1 MTVSLSIKNVPDAL
15 ARAVRE
21 RASRNHRSLQGE
33 LMALLMSAAHSSAE
47 AADQPPAAYAV
58 EARRRPAKTA
68 GTAAPGA
75 PGAPGV
81 LTLQQLWTRGK
92 RRGLATPSESA
103 RFVREDR
110 DRR

>member
-1 MTVSLSIKNVPDAL
+1 MGISLSIKNVPETL
-15 ARAVRE
+15 ARAL
-21 RASRNHRSLQGE
+21 RAKAARNHRSLQGE
-33 LMALLMSAAHSSAE
+33 LMALLASAAETSVEVAG
-47 AADQPPAAYAV
+47 QPRAAYAV
-58 EARRRPAKTA
+58 DIERPATKRA
-68 GTAAPGA
+68 RARLAKVEPA
-75 PGAPGV
+75 